1 MAYLDNSTVTVD
13 AILTK
18 QGRKLL
24 AQDQPL
30 NISYFTLSQFGSVF
44 LEIENVRD
52 AKLIEYTKNKVKI
65 QFKLLGDIRV
75 YRMKFKKKEIPIEY
89 RANVKLIGYVY
100 FYLYTARYYLE
111 NVFIL
116 NNDYDNCFDQL
127 PSYES
132 VINTSI

>member
-1 MAYLDNSTVTVD
+1 MKKYKYN
-13 AILTK
+13 
-18 QGRKLL
+18 KLL
-24 AQDQPL
+24 PL
-30 NISYFTLSQFGSVF
+30 NVRIPFRWRNNISYFTLSQFGSVF

-127 PSYES
+127 PSYDS